1 MCTVSRS
8 VDVAVPFTTA
18 VNRWSIHARSSEFF
32 PEAVPSFQRLAEKG
46 TRVTLSVAHRRAAY
60 SDVVALLLEN
70 ELEQFK
76 NAVEA
81 SESTLDGFVR
91 RLRGLLP

>member
-8 VDVAVPFTTA
+8 VDVAVPLTTA
-18 VNRWSIHARSSEFF
+18 VNRWSSHVRSSEFF
-32 PEAVPSFQRLAEKG
+32 PEAVPSFQRLTEEG
-46 TRVTLSVAHRRAAY
+46 TRVTLSVAHRRAAHG
-60 SDVVALLLEN
+60 DVVGLLLEH

-76 NAVEA
+76 HAVEK
-81 SESTLDGFVR
+81 SESTLDVLAR